1 VRNSLFLPVARL
13 IAVRLVFG
21 CLALFLVSI
30 LIFMAIEL
38 LPGDFA
44 EAILGRSATK
54 ETLNALRIQMSLDQ
68 PAFIRYFSWVG
79 GAIQGDFGLSMSGF
93 GSEPR
98 RVTDVIGQRLYNTL
112 FLAVMAAIVAVPFAL
127 CLGIMTALWRNS
139 VFDRV
144 ASVATLIAIS
154 LPEFFVAYLLSY
166 FIISKDVFANTQLG
180 LLLPGFLTD
189 GIAWLL
195 QFVPSFPTIAIIDD
209 APFWE
214 QVWRLS
220 LPTIT
225 LAMVIVAHMMRM
237 TRAVLI
243 SLLSSPYIE
252 MARLKG
258 LSPAR
263 VILHHALRNAWAPI
277 ATVIAFNLAYLI
289 AGVVV
294 VEVVFVYP
302 GIGQLMVDAVK
313 TRDIPVVQA
322 CALIFAAAYIVLNL
336 IADLV
341 AVISN
346 PRLLYPR

>member
-1 VRNSLFLPVARL
+1 MFSVARL
-13 IAVRLVFG
+13 IAVRLIFG
-21 CLALFLVSI
+21 CLALFLVSM

-44 EAILGRSATK
+44 EAVLGRSATP
-54 ETLNALRIQMSLDQ
+54 ETVDALRRQMGLDQ
-68 PAFIRYFSWVG
+68 PAIVRYFSWIG
-79 GAIQGDFGLSMSGF
+79 GAIQGDFGVSMSGF
-93 GSEPR
+93 GSDTRQVADMIGPR
-98 RVTDVIGQRLYNTL
+98 LFNTV
-112 FLAVMAAIVAVPFAL
+112 FLAIMAAICAVPVAL
-127 CLGIMTALWRNS
+127 SMGVLTALWRNS

-166 FIISKDVFANTQLG
+166 FIISKDMFAQSQMG
-180 LLLPGFLTD
+180 LLLPDFVSQGF
-189 GIAWLL
+189 GWLL
-195 QFVPSFPTIAIIDD
+195 QLVPSFPTLAIIDD

-220 LPTIT
+220 LPAIT
-225 LAMVIVAHMMRM
+225 LTLVSVAHMMRM

-258 LSPAR
+258 LSPMR

-277 ATVIAFNLAYLI
+277 ATVVAFNLAYLI

-341 AVISN
+341 AIISN